1 MAGLYDSIVNNDPK
15 WVTDLTQLKLDA
27 ETAARNAKTS
37 EVNSNQSAAEALG
50 VLDTINTLGTM
61 IVWAYEVT
69 EPTSTITMPL
79 GTTAVPFFM
88 VNGVTHYLGQ
98 SFTYDIPTRTVSL
111 TGYVGKVYDPTGSIS
126 TTFTLEAEPGDVLI
140 FTLTNSSAANI

>member
-61 IVWAYEVT
+61 IVWSYTVT
-69 EPTSTITMPL
+69 ERTSTIQMPL

-88 VNGVTHYLGQ
+88 VDRVTHFLGQ
-98 SFTYDIPTRTVSL
+98 SFTFDKA
-111 TGYVGKVYDPTGSIS
+111 TGVVTLNGYAGNVYEPSGSIS
-126 TTFTLEAEPGDVLI
+126 TSFTLEAEPGDVLI
-140 FTLTNSSAANI
+140 FTLTSGQAANI